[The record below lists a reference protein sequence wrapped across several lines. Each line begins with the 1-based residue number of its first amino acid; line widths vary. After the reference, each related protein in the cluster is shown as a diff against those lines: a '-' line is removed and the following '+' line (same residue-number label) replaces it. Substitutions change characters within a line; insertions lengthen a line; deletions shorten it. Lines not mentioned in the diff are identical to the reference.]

1 MLTFLLLITKHFSL
15 FYTFSNFL
23 CMILL
28 YDMRLG
34 MGWKY
39 KHAKFIFNLFIFKH
53 GLSIHIFFW
62 GGGGGASLYLFLS
75 VHMSLCL
82 RSDSWRLGLLVFMEL
97 LQGRSETPEPLLQSS
112 RSFKRQGL
120 YWERCGDD
128 SLWWWIRLPTVRK
141 GHQPVPQLKA
151 LFWKAVING
160 SLQGARDPEKV
171 TVQQHC
177 HYVETYWFWPIFSTM
192 EPHCFENSF
201 TPRKGCKTPPF
212 LANGIVLVIII
223 F

>member
-1 MLTFLLLITKHFSL
+1 
-15 FYTFSNFL
+15 
-23 CMILL
+23 
-28 YDMRLG
+28 
-34 MGWKY
+34 MGCKY

-53 GLSIHIFFW
+53 GLSIQIFF
-62 GGGGGASLYLFLS
+62 GGHYTCFWVSS
-75 VHMSLCL
+75 TCLCL

-151 LFWKAVING
+151 LFWKVVISC
-160 SLQGARDPEKV
+160 SLQGARDPENV

-177 HYVETYWFWPIFSTM
+177 HYVETYWFLPTFSTM

-223 F
+223 IL